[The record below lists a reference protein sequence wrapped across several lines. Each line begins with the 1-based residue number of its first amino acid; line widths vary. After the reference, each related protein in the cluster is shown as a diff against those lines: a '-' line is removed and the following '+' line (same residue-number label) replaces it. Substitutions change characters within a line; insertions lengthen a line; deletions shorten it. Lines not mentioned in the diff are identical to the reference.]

1 MDKNRI
7 NAQVEFEVS
16 KVKRKFTRIYIIS
29 ILSCLI
35 AGFAAGYAIIKSQY
49 SKYDDP
55 NIQKFV
61 DIYNIMV
68 DEWYYGEDDF
78 EEDILD
84 DAIDSFVNQEDP
96 YTFYTSKDESQNLTV
111 NQKGLGFRYMYY
123 GGNFYITYV
132 YKNSDAEAKGLKE
145 GDVIVASKVEGEWKV
160 LDDLTY
166 EEACEALVAS
176 KEEMTYRLANSSEIT
191 FKRSDY
197 LLSGVRLIHSGV
209 ENNRLHV
216 GIKIDTFLDE
226 NLSNKVDQILKDCL
240 KEHNKTAIG
249 QLTIDLR
256 GNGGGFV
263 DEAINLASLF
273 VEKGSTIIKYR
284 YKDGSEKSFKTTTSR
299 KYEIP
304 QLYILQDHSSAS
316 ASESFTLAMQ
326 DLSTDKLLNTKVI
339 GTKSYGKGLVQS
351 VKYFNDGSALRYTI
365 AETLSP
371 NGRSINKVGIVP
383 DVDISY
389 PFYYFGEQE
398 QLNQSTKDFI
408 VKSINFIMN
417 EEYDLFNEAILSFKE
432 QNGLTLNE
440 EFDIETAKLIQKMAY
455 DKYVEINYSYLH
467 ELKYI

>member
-1 MDKNRI
+1 
-7 NAQVEFEVS
+7 
-16 KVKRKFTRIYIIS
+16 
-29 ILSCLI
+29 
-35 AGFAAGYAIIKSQY
+35 
-49 SKYDDP
+49 
-55 NIQKFV
+55 
-61 DIYNIMV
+61 
-68 DEWYYGEDDF
+68 
-78 EEDILD
+78 
-84 DAIDSFVNQEDP
+84 
-96 YTFYTSKDESQNLTV
+96 
-111 NQKGLGFRYMYY
+111 
-123 GGNFYITYV
+123 
-132 YKNSDAEAKGLKE
+132 
-145 GDVIVASKVEGEWKV
+145 
-160 LDDLTY
+160 
-166 EEACEALVAS
+166 
-176 KEEMTYRLANSSEIT
+176 MTYRLANSSEIT
-191 FKRSDY
+191 FIRSDY

-351 VKYFNDGSALRYTI
+351 VKYFSDGSALRYTI

-417 EEYDLFNEAILSFKE
+417 EEYDLFNEASLKQFFNTPYIVTTEANRMGYRL
-432 QNGLTLNE
+432 QGVPLQ
-440 EFDIETAKLIQKMAY
+440 QK
-455 DKYVEINYSYLH
+455 VQH
-467 ELKYI
+467 ELLSSAVTYGTIQVPPMGQPIVLMGDRQTTGGYAKIDQVISTDLSTLAQCIPGTSILFKLVSLEEAQTILIREHRAYQLLKKIMNY